1 MRATPNQILKLRGGM
16 NYKKTFWMNAVL
28 AVLFLCV
35 ILMMFYSGGA
45 LQIITAE
52 ESYTTLMGFS
62 MFYILA
68 IAPLVAIV
76 TAYSLIKLK
85 HGNQALLLNIAQL
98 LFVIVVALY
107 AYSMPMSMIKKE
119 MRIESSIFFVFYVI
133 PSLINIRALRKNE
146 RK

>member
-1 MRATPNQILKLRGGM
+1 
-16 NYKKTFWMNAVL
+16 
-28 AVLFLCV
+28 
-35 ILMMFYSGGA
+35 
-45 LQIITAE
+45 
-52 ESYTTLMGFS
+52 MGFS